1 MSDGSII
8 ITRRNQLKNNHY
20 RWLSLIAAFVLALTV
35 SATGIHTIYAQGDSR
50 TFPETGKTV
59 RGPFLAYWTQH
70 GGLAQQG
77 FPISDE
83 LQQVSPT
90 DGKTYTVQYF
100 ERARMES
107 HPEYAGSPE
116 EVLLGLLGTEYVA
129 SQNCGQ

>member
-1 MSDGSII
+1 M
-8 ITRRNQLKNNHY
+8 ITWRFTRGAAAL
-20 RWLSLIAAFVLALTV
+20 LLAGLLASLVTALPSAAQP
-35 SATGIHTIYAQGDSR
+35 SSR

-59 RGPFLAYWTQH
+59 QGTFLTYWQQH

-77 FPISDE
+77 YPISDQMQE
-83 LQQVSPT
+83 QSAT

>member
-1 MSDGSII
+1 LGLLGTWAAQHAD
-8 ITRRNQLKNNHY
+8 
-20 RWLSLIAAFVLALTV
+20 LSHPYHAD
-35 SATGIHTIYAQGDSR
+35 SAGTY
-50 TFPETGKTV
+50 FPETGNTLDLFNSWWNNN
-59 RGPFLAYWTQH
+59 GSLTTF
-70 GGLAQQG
+70 G
-77 FPISDE
+77 FPITPEVQEVNSA
-83 LQQVSPT
+83 